1 MTTSYRTFVYL
12 NLWSDIDPTE
22 MAGRIRAAMYA
33 YGFAMVEESDKG
45 YNQPAYD
52 TATTQFTVQWTWCW
66 REEVKPLA
74 PGDAGLDDLENDLT
88 NMAAA
93 LEFGSGVDRALQAG
107 AKPIEEQMLHN
118 ASTDPK
124 IITGALHDFHPYRQG
139 QAPPC
144 RGQGHSPSACIMPRR
159 ARTTQ
164 IHWNTATAGPA
175 PAPAHPF
182 VRPAFDTRSEDAY
195 DEIRRVLKDE
205 LLK

>member
-1 MTTSYRTFVYL
+1 M
-12 NLWSDIDPTE
+12 PME
-22 MAGRIRAAMYA
+22 MQ
-33 YGFAMVEESDKG
+33 GF
-45 YNQPAYD
+45 
-52 TATTQFTVQWTWCW
+52 
-66 REEVKPLA
+66 
-74 PGDAGLDDLENDLT
+74 DDLENDLT

-93 LEFGSGVDRALQAG
+93 LEFGSGVDRALLAG

-124 IITGALHDFHPYRQG
+124 IITGALHDSIHTGKVKKRRLGGKAVTIGVHHAEKGAYYANPLEY
-139 QAPPC
+139 
-144 RGQGHSPSACIMPRR
+144 GHG
-159 ARTTQ
+159 
-164 IHWNTATAGPA
+164 GPA